1 MTRIVRLRESDLS
14 KLVNKVISESTDE
27 KYGCDFLP
35 NGIKKRFCKSIE
47 YDLKNNRRY
56 TNFIQKKINE
66 YSSGYLK
73 NYDGN
78 IRSLEYDRTVDFFK
92 ERQAKVIVA
101 LEIFKSCNEI
111 INLIKNKMLDFIKEY
126 VIVDNNTN
134 YSQLNK
140 LGTNYSALS
149 YMITEVGFE
158 LYHDKTTDVIVN
170 HFFDTYDN
178 DGNTPFMKFMES
190 FENDT
195 PALNNIVKTI
205 NQTTNIGKNTENE
218 VKSFLTSEYPEIKF
232 SGDNYFVDF
241 AGDYSFID
249 MIGID
254 FAINLNG
261 NWIPIQ
267 VKTNINSCKPLNGVK
282 NCENWCIGK
291 DTNKNFDI
299 KIYP

>member
-1 MTRIVRLRESDLS
+1 MIRIIHLNESDLL
-14 KLVNKVISESTDE
+14 KLVNNVISESADV

-35 NGIKKRFCKSIE
+35 NGVTKRFCKSIE
-47 YDLKNNRRY
+47 CDLKNNRTY
-56 TNFIQKKINE
+56 INFIQEKINE

-73 NYDGN
+73 NYSGN
-78 IRSLEYDRTVDFFK
+78 IRSLEYNKTVDFFK
-92 ERQAKVIVA
+92 ERRTNVILA

-111 INLIKNKMLDFIKEY
+111 RNLITNKMVEFVKKY
-126 VIVDNNTN
+126 VIVDENTN

-149 YMITEVGFE
+149 YMITEAGFKK
-158 LYHDKTTDVIVN
+158 YHDKSTDVIVKD
-170 HFFDTYDN
+170 FFNSLDN
-178 DGNTPFMKFMES
+178 NGNTPFMILMES
-190 FENDT
+190 FKNDNPT
-195 PALNNIVKTI
+195 LNNIIKTI

-218 VKSFLTSEYPEIKF
+218 VKLYLKKEYPNAELI
-232 SGDNYFVDF
+232 DF
-241 AGDYSFID
+241 TGDYSFID

-267 VKTNINSCKPLNGVK
+267 IKTNKKSCRSLYGVK

-291 DTNKNFDI
+291 ENRNF
-299 KIYP
+299 KIERYS